1 MCVGVSSSTLL
12 KRGSNTAV
20 LLLRILK
27 NTYFQEHLRM
37 AAFELTLES
46 ACLEPCF
53 WTVPYKT
60 ILIR

>member
-1 MCVGVSSSTLL
+1 MLESLL
-12 KRGSNTAV
+12 QLYQKEAPTQ
-20 LLLRILK
+20 LFYCYEILK